1 MSETEMWG
9 IALSPD
15 GKKMVGGCLEGAV
28 GHTYAKSLQNR
39 RDPKQ
44 CGLSARWPAL
54 VASRLHDE
62 TARQGDVD
70 PGLGCA
76 LRRLVFC
83 FAWTPDEKTLIDS
96 GSVFRTSNTTT
107 FESRSPCDWKGHT
120 TISVYSFAISWLHPR
135 KRAERTS
142 TAASSP

>member
-1 MSETEMWG
+1 MLG

-28 GHTYAKSLQNR
+28 GHTYAKSLQNG

-44 CGLSARWPAL
+44 CGLSARSWPAL

-70 PGLGCA
+70 SKRKVTVVCTPDTTMFVVAGYHPSSPYNYNESQVKSGSGM
-76 LRRLVFC
+76 RRLVFC
-83 FAWTPDEKTLIDS
+83 PAWTPTLIDS
-96 GSVFRTSNTTT
+96 GSV
-107 FESRSPCDWKGHT
+107 D
-120 TISVYSFAISWLHPR
+120 Y
-135 KRAERTS
+135 
-142 TAASSP
+142 